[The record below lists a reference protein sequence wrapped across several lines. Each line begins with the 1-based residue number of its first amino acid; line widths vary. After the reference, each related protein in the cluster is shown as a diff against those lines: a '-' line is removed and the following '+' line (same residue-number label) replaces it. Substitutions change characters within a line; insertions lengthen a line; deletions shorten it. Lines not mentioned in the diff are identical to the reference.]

1 MQSMAI
7 ARRGARGIKERQR
20 WSLECSEYVD
30 EGEVESGDEKRV
42 VKLVVHERTQP
53 NALRFVPE
61 RLLALKEETEHLSS
75 DTVFHDP

>member
-1 MQSMAI
+1 M
-7 ARRGARGIKERQR
+7 
-20 WSLECSEYVD
+20 
-30 EGEVESGDEKRV
+30 

>member
-1 MQSMAI
+1 MST
-7 ARRGARGIKERQR
+7 R
-20 WSLECSEYVD
+20 
-30 EGEVESGDEKRV
+30 EKSRV
-42 VKLVVHERTQP
+42 VTRREWLSLLCTKGTQP